1 MRSRGIAWE
10 SYEESETIYSVIIII
25 NKAGRWETYIYRY
38 IYVRGSGVQE
48 DIEYTCIHVTYWK
61 ETWQVLVCVV
71 RLFRKKE
78 SAEVCRDPA
87 VSMLNLANHHNSYSN
102 KSYHINIFKPITS

>member
-38 IYVRGSGVQE
+38 IYVREVGE
-48 DIEYTCIHVTYWK
+48 IDIKIYIRST
-61 ETWQVLVCVV
+61 
-71 RLFRKKE
+71 
-78 SAEVCRDPA
+78 
-87 VSMLNLANHHNSYSN
+87 
-102 KSYHINIFKPITS
+102 